1 MRIRT
6 ISILAATAALAAA
19 CGPQPGSAE
28 WCKAAIEGK
37 IQPSAAEQQQYS
49 MQCAGHMMREAFGAL
64 GQGQ

>member
-1 MRIRT
+1 MHIRT
-6 ISILAATAALAAA
+6 TCLVATTMALAAA